1 MRIRRILAA
10 VIATAALAGLGLT
23 GAATATAQGAPS
35 YVTPSECKQGGGTA
49 DLADIWPSG
58 PWTAAPS
65 TGASAAPTPT
75 AASSP
80 GGRRF

>member
-35 YVTPSECKQGGGTA
+35 DVTPSQCKQGGGTA
-49 DLADIWPSG
+49 DLTDNLCK
-58 PWTAAPS
+58 
-65 TGASAAPTPT
+65 
-75 AASSP
+75 
-80 GGRRF
+80 GGTHDGERID

>member
-23 GAATATAQGAPS
+23 GAATAQGAPS

-49 DLADIWPSG
+49 DLTDNVCK
-58 PWTAAPS
+58 
-65 TGASAAPTPT
+65 
-75 AASSP
+75 
-80 GGRRF
+80 GGTHDGEKID

>member
-35 YVTPSECKQGGGTA
+35 YVTPSECKQGGGTP
-49 DLADIWPSG
+49 DLADNLCK
-58 PWTAAPS
+58 
-65 TGASAAPTPT
+65 
-75 AASSP
+75 
-80 GGRRF
+80 GGTHDGEKID